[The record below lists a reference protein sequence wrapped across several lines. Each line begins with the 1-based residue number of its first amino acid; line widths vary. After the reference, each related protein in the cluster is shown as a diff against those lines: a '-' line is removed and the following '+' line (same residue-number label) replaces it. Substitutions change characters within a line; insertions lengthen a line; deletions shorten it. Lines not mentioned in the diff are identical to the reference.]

1 MTTTKT
7 SRTLRRLRSVLA
19 GTVALLAA
27 TAARASVPAEPIR
40 RDARIEVE
48 RFPVAVPPATTMP
61 FVFANFVIP
70 STTTAEL
77 AEFARAAGGPAA
89 AAWLCDAYAEAPTF
103 DPEAASLHSLI
114 DTASAVDEIGQ
125 HAADALVC
133 PIVRTR
139 LRQTV
144 TKVTDDCS
152 SFFDCK
158 TVSYTIVSHQLA
170 HAGCT
175 ATPAERQAF
184 DGATC
189 RRVLLGSSGRAF
201 ALRVFSRRSGRVGG
215 CLELRIDTTGAALY
229 ARRRACE

>member
-1 MTTTKT
+1 MTTTTT
-7 SRTLRRLRSVLA
+7 SRTFRRLRSVLA

-27 TAARASVPAEPIR
+27 TAARASGPAEPIR

-70 STTTAEL
+70 SETTAEL

-89 AAWLCDAYAEAPTF
+89 AAWLCDAYAEAPTSGP
-103 DPEAASLHSLI
+103 DAASLRSLI
-114 DTASAVDEIGQ
+114 DTAAAVDEIGQ
-125 HAADALVC
+125 HATGALVC

-158 TVSYTIVSHQLA
+158 TVTYTIVSHQLA
-170 HAGCT
+170 RAGCA

-201 ALRVFSRRSGRVGG
+201 ALRVFSRRAGRVGG
-215 CLELRIDTTGAALY
+215 CLELRIDATGAALY

>member
-7 SRTLRRLRSVLA
+7 SRTVRRLRSVLA

-27 TAARASVPAEPIR
+27 TAARANVPVEPIR

-48 RFPVAVPPATTMP
+48 RFPFAVPPATTPP
-61 FVFANFVIP
+61 FVFASFVIP
-70 STTTAEL
+70 ISTTADL
-77 AEFARAAGGPAA
+77 AEFSRTAGGPAA
-89 AAWLCDAYAEAPTF
+89 AAWLCDAYADAPAF
-103 DPEAASLHSLI
+103 DPDAASFRGLI
-114 DTASAVDEIGQ
+114 EAASAVDDIGR

-158 TVSYTIVSHQLA
+158 TVTYTIVSHQLA

-175 ATPAERQAF
+175 EGGAERHVF

-201 ALRVFSRRSGRVGG
+201 ALRVFSRRAGRVGG
-215 CLELRIDTTGAALY
+215 CLELRIDATGAALY